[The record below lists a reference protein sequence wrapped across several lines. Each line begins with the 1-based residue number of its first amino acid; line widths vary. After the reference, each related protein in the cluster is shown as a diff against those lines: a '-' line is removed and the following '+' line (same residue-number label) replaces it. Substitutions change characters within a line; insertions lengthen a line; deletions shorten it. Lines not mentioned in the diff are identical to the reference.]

1 MGTKT
6 RLGIAAFIVLS
17 IGVVVWLMNW
27 SFNLED
33 VGAQSQRPVLG
44 NVLLES
50 SGNQFESVTIS
61 RQLEFP
67 RDHGSH
73 PEFQT
78 EWWYLTGNLKNN
90 EGRQFG
96 YQFTVF
102 RRALSRDLPELNSDW
117 ATSQAYLAHAGI
129 TDVQSKMY
137 LVDEIYSRG
146 ALNLAG
152 VRTEPFSIWVE
163 NWRADGSV
171 GQCAGCLTLSIKA
184 ESNDFSFS
192 LDLDS
197 AKPAVL
203 HGEGG
208 VSRKSTIPGN
218 ASYYYSLSRLRT
230 SGTLTIQEEN
240 ITVSGDSWMDHEWF
254 SSVLDEGQSGWDWFS
269 LQFDDQRELMLFQVR
284 NHDPAVEPFKY
295 GVVVDQRGQS
305 ELIPPDQITLTP
317 VRVWKSNLN
326 HSEYPV
332 DWKIEIPS
340 HNLQLYVESLID
352 AQERDDSFRYWEGAI
367 RVSGTQSNQPI
378 NGLGYLEL
386 TGY

>member
-6 RLGIAAFIVLS
+6 RLGITAFIVLS
-17 IGVVVWLMNW
+17 IGAAVWLMNR

-33 VGAQSQRPVLG
+33 DGAQIQQPVLG

-50 SGNQFESVTIS
+50 SDGQFEFVTTS

-78 EWWYLTGNLKNN
+78 EWWYITGNLKNN

-96 YQFTVF
+96 YQFTIF
-102 RRALSRDLPELNSDW
+102 RRALSRDLPELDSNW
-117 ATSQAYLAHAGI
+117 TTSQAYLAHAGI

-152 VRTEPFSIWVE
+152 VETEPFSVWVE
-163 NWRADGSV
+163 NWRAEGSV
-171 GQCAGCLTLSIKA
+171 GQCVGCLTLNIKA

-203 HGEGG
+203 HGERG

-230 SGTLTIQEEN
+230 SGTLTIKGES
-240 ITVSGDSWMDHEWF
+240 IPVSGNSWMDHEWF

-269 LQFDDQRELMLFQVR
+269 LQFDDQREMMLFQVR

-295 GVVVDQRGQS
+295 GVMIDQRGQS
-305 ELIPPDQITLTP
+305 ELIPPDQITLIP

-332 DWKIEIPS
+332 HWKIEIPS
-340 HNLQLYVESLID
+340 HDIQLDVESLID

-367 RVSGTQSNQPI
+367 RVRGMESNRPI
-378 NGLGYLEL
+378 TGLGYLEM
-386 TGY
+386 TGN

>member
-6 RLGIAAFIVLS
+6 TLGIATFVVLS
-17 IGVVVWLMNW
+17 TGVVVWLMNW
-27 SFNLED
+27 SPKLED
-33 VGAQSQRPVLG
+33 SGEQFQKPVLG

-50 SGNQFESVTIS
+50 SDSHFESVTKS
-61 RQLEFP
+61 RLLEFP
-67 RDHGSH
+67 QDHGSH

-78 EWWYLTGNLKNN
+78 EWWYFTGNLKNN

-102 RRALSRDLPELNSDW
+102 RRALSRDSPNLDSDW
-117 ATSQAYLAHAGI
+117 ATSQAYLAHAGV
-129 TDVQSKMY
+129 TDVQSKRY
-137 LVDEIYSRG
+137 FADEIYSRG

-152 VRTEPFSIWVE
+152 VRAEPFSVWVE
-163 NWRADGSV
+163 NWIAEGSA
-171 GQCAGCLTLSIKA
+171 GQCAGCLTLSIKS
-184 ESNDFSFS
+184 ESDDFSFS
-192 LDLDS
+192 LHLDS

-203 HGEGG
+203 HGERG

-230 SGTLTIQEEN
+230 SGTLTIQGES

-269 LQFDDQRELMLFQVR
+269 LQLDDRREMMLFQVR
-284 NHDPAVEPFKY
+284 NHDPTVETFKY

-305 ELIPPDQITLTP
+305 ELIPPDQITLIP
-317 VRVWKSNLN
+317 ARVWKSNHN
-326 HSEYPV
+326 QSEYPV
-332 DWKIEIPS
+332 HWKIEIPS
-340 HNLQLYVESLID
+340 HNIRLDVESLID
-352 AQERDDSFRYWEGAI
+352 AQERDDSFRYWEGAV
-367 RVSGTQSNQPI
+367 RVSGMQSNQPI
-378 NGLGYLEL
+378 TGLGYLEM